1 MPVNRDLLEP
11 VFMQLGK
18 GTSVSLGLSSLPLA
32 FFSGS
37 TRRMSL
43 ISLTL
48 FFIELRVLTRTRL

>member
-1 MPVNRDLLEP
+1 MH
-11 VFMQLGK
+11 LGK
-18 GTSVSLGLSSLPLA
+18 GTNVSLGLSSMPLA

-48 FFIELRVLTRTRL
+48 FFIEFRILRRTHPH

>member
-1 MPVNRDLLEP
+1 MH
-11 VFMQLGK
+11 LGK
-18 GTSVSLGLSSLPLA
+18 GMSVSLGLSTVPVA

-48 FFIELRVLTRTRL
+48 FFIELRVLRRTQML

>member
-1 MPVNRDLLEP
+1 
-11 VFMQLGK
+11 MQLGK
-18 GTSVSLGLSSLPLA
+18 GTNVSLGLSSVPLA

-48 FFIELRVLTRTRL
+48 FFIELRVLIRTRLY